1 MPHGDAADVPPPAAP
16 LAMLDLQA
24 LPRTGFEVTSLQ
36 GYQQDAESLDLSII
50 DAEYLIAV

>member
-1 MPHGDAADVPPPAAP
+1 MSAA
-16 LAMLDLQA
+16 AMTSSPRIRFRGLEQG
-24 LPRTGFEVTSLQ
+24 PRTGFEVTSLQ

>member
-1 MPHGDAADVPPPAAP
+1 
-16 LAMLDLQA
+16 MLDLQA